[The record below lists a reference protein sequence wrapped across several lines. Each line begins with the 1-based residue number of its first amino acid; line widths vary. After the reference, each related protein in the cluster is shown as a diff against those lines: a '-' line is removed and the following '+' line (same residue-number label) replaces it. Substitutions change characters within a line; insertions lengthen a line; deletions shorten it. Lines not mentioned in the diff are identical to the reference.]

1 MEVFIS
7 LFWLYGIQYLC
18 YSITLDAGFGGLM
31 TPNPDCL
38 ALNLVVALQT
48 VVSLLLNYALLG
60 LVYARFS
67 SPTHRSSSIRFSKSL
82 VVTLEGKHLVL
93 STSISNV
100 RRQVVLCPSVRML
113 LALEV
118 DGIETPGSE
127 EKGRPLRFM
136 VRL

>member
-1 MEVFIS
+1 MIFSVREGV
-7 LFWLYGIQYLC
+7 LVGYGG
-18 YSITLDAGFGGLM
+18 TM

-38 ALNLVVALQT
+38 MLNLTVALQT
-48 VVSLLLNYALLG
+48 VVSLLLDYSLLG

-67 SPTHRSSSIRFSKSL
+67 SPTHRASSIRFSKSL
-82 VVTLEGKHLVL
+82 VMTFDGVHLAL

-118 DGIETPGSE
+118 DGSENGGSE
-127 EKGRPLRFM
+127 DKGKPLRFM
-136 VRL
+136 VRNQFPVGS